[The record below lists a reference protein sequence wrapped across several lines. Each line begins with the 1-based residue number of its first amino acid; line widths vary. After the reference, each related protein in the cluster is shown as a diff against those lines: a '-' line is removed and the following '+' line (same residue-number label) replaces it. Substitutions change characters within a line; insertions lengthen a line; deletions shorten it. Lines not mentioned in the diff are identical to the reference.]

1 MTDINA
7 RAGRNIPSAVMVG
20 LSLLGLIIA
29 SLSWNRIFFAILVSV
44 AMIPAVWELSRAFA
58 LKSILIDPYTAAIAS
73 VSIVMSSWFWGLS
86 GLAIATGVAIPVL
99 LVIRLRSGVT
109 SFVQDVTA
117 TLFSLLYL
125 PVPAGFA
132 ILLAVPENGRARAM
146 VFVAAVAL
154 SDTGGLI
161 AGVLFGKHRI
171 APTIS
176 PKKSIEGVVGSLILA
191 VGGAGTLYMIWLDRP
206 FWEGAVL
213 ATVTVI
219 AATSGDLIESALKR
233 DLGVKDMG
241 ALLPGHGG
249 ILDRLDSV
257 LLASPFAY
265 LLITHF
271 VGL

>member
-7 RAGRNIPSAVMVG
+7 RAGRNIPLALTVG
-20 LSLLGLIIA
+20 FSLLGLVIA
-29 SLSWNRIFFAILVSV
+29 SLSWNRMFFAILVSI

-58 LKSILIDPYTAAIAS
+58 LKSILIDPYTSAIAS

-86 GLAIATGVAIPVL
+86 GLAIAAGISIPVL

-117 TLFSLLYL
+117 TLFTLLYL
-125 PVPAGFA
+125 PIPAGFA
-132 ILLAVPENGRARAM
+132 ILLAHPDNGRARVMA
-146 VFVAAVAL
+146 FIAAVAL

-176 PKKSIEGVVGSLILA
+176 PKKSLEGVVGSLVLA
-191 VGGAGTLYMIWLDRP
+191 IGGAGTLYMIWLDRP
-206 FWEGAVL
+206 FWQGAVL
-213 ATVTVI
+213 AVVTVI
-219 AATSGDLIESALKR
+219 TATCGDLIESALKR

-249 ILDRLDSV
+249 ILDRLDS
-257 LLASPFAY
+257 LLLTAPFAY
-265 LLITHF
+265 ILISHF

>member
-1 MTDINA
+1 
-7 RAGRNIPSAVMVG
+7 
-20 LSLLGLIIA
+20 
-29 SLSWNRIFFAILVSV
+29 
-44 AMIPAVWELSRAFA
+44 
-58 LKSILIDPYTAAIAS
+58 
-73 VSIVMSSWFWGLS
+73 MSSWFWGLS
-86 GLAIATGVAIPVL
+86 GLAIATGVAIPIL
-99 LVIRLRSGVT
+99 LVIRLRSGVST
-109 SFVQDVTA
+109 FVQDVTA

-132 ILLAVPENGRARAM
+132 VLLAHPENGRARAM

-176 PKKSIEGVVGSLILA
+176 PKKSIEGVIGSLILTI
-191 VGGAGTLYMIWLDRP
+191 GGAGTLYVIWLDHP
-206 FWEGAVL
+206 FWQGALL
-213 ATVTVI
+213 AFVVVI
-219 AATSGDLIESALKR
+219 TGTSGDLIESALKR

-257 LLASPFAY
+257 LFASPFAY

-271 VGL
+271 VGS